1 MPGRMVH
8 ARTGN
13 GRYSMAIDP
22 ICGMT
27 VDEATGRSVELNNQT
42 FYFCCENCRQKFLA
56 SRQAG
61 EQQHQARPHKPAP
74 EKKQLSGKYF
84 CPMCEGVESNKPGT
98 CPKCG
103 MALEPARPAA
113 PKRTVIYTCPMHPE
127 IEQDGPGTC
136 PKCGMD
142 LEPKTVVPGTDEDD
156 SELRNMT
163 RRFWVALAATIPVL
177 LLAMSP
183 MLGVPVDRWMGAT
196 RYLWLQLLLSTPV
209 VLWGGWPFFER
220 GWRSIVTWNLNMF

>member
-1 MPGRMVH
+1 
-8 ARTGN
+8 
-13 GRYSMAIDP
+13 
-22 ICGMT
+22 
-27 VDEATGRSVELNNQT
+27 
-42 FYFCCENCRQKFLA
+42 
-56 SRQAG
+56 
-61 EQQHQARPHKPAP
+61 
-74 EKKQLSGKYF
+74 
-84 CPMCEGVESNKPGT
+84 
-98 CPKCG
+98 
-103 MALEPARPAA
+103 
-113 PKRTVIYTCPMHPE
+113 PMHPE

-142 LEPKTVVPGTDEDD
+142 LEPKTVVPGMDDDD

-177 LLAMSP
+177 LLAMCP
-183 MLGVPVDRWMGAT
+183 MLGVPMDQWMGAT